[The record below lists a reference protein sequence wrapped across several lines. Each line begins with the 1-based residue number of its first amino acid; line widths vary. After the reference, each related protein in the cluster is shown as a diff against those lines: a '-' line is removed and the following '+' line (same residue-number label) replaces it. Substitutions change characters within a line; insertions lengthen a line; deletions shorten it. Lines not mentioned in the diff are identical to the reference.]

1 MRFPRLAPAGATLPS
16 PRRSLVRLAA
26 FLALAAAPAG
36 AATWPQNDPPP
47 NPVGLQPS
55 RGSVLLWNGRDL
67 AGWTVFLQDPKVDPN
82 TVWSAAGGVLRLTGK
97 PYGYLRT
104 TRDYGGFHL
113 HAEWRYPEGSGP
125 NSNSG
130 VFVLVHG
137 PNAIWP
143 QGIECQL
150 RVGESGQMIGTEV
163 VLPGA
168 PFLKAKWR
176 APALH
181 PPVEHPIGQWNAYD
195 IFCRDQ
201 IVEVWVNSV
210 LQNRFTGV
218 TFKSDPTLHFLRGAI
233 LLQLEGAPIEF
244 RNIWLDPLL

>member
-1 MRFPRLAPAGATLPS
+1 VKTPRCA
-16 PRRSLVRLAA
+16 SLLAA
-26 FLALAAAPAG
+26 ALAAAAFILAPAPG
-36 AATWPQNDPPP
+36 RAAVWPLDQPPADT
-47 NPVGLQPS
+47 VGSPAPQGS
-55 RGSVLLWNGRDL
+55 RRLWNGRDL
-67 AGWTVFLQDPKVDPN
+67 SGWSVFLQDPKADPGKA
-82 TVWSAAGGVLRLTGK
+82 WSVADGALRLAGK
-97 PYGYLRT
+97 PYGYLRSAA
-104 TRDYGGFHL
+104 DYGNFYL
-113 HAEWRYPEGSGP
+113 HVEWRYPEGSSP

-137 PNAIWP
+137 PDAIWP

-150 RVGESGQMIGTEV
+150 RAGEAGQMIGTEV

-176 APALH
+176 APFLH
-181 PPVEHPIGQWNAYD
+181 PSPERPFGQWNAYD

-218 TFKSDPTLHFLRGAI
+218 TFKSDPKLHSLRGAI

-244 RNIWLDPLL
+244 RNIWLDPLM